1 MTGNLLALRQKRKS
15 GGLVIR
21 QYQRAVEESCLVKTD
36 TQTKCKN
43 GDVDRNDE
51 CDADFQV
58 GEGALHV
65 VDLVAFIIP

>member
-1 MTGNLLALRQKRKS
+1 MALRQKWKS

-21 QYQRAVEESCLVKTD
+21 QYQRLMEESCLVETD

-51 CDADFQV
+51 CDTDFQI
-58 GEGALHV
+58 GEGTLHV
-65 VDLVAFIIP
+65 VDLVEFIIP

>member
-1 MTGNLLALRQKRKS
+1 M
-15 GGLVIR
+15 
-21 QYQRAVEESCLVKTD
+21 EESCLVETD

-65 VDLVAFIIP
+65 VDLAEFIIPWSALKRE